1 MDRPYNGHPAPS
13 ECGPSRGSGSH
24 YHYHFLLW
32 TTRGANLTF
41 DYGNT
46 IYMVDIEGTE
56 VRAVAKTNS
65 DFHRS
70 AYGFHA
76 DASPDHNRIVYSSC
90 EFRTER
96 EVYYSERAKYNYEI
110 VLLDLHTGEQQRLT
124 RNTRLEHYPVWSPD
138 GSRIV
143 YIGSPPNPRP
153 LTAYSRRLYTMSAEG
168 SQGQLVVPTVR
179 ALAKLE
185 EGPDDA
191 IGMYP
196 PAWSPDGERL
206 AFILN
211 VRNVLLPRSHLY
223 TVRQDGSELKRL
235 VEDVVSM
242 AAWSPDGQRIA
253 VAGRAGDAVEIK
265 TMATDGSDE
274 KLITYAS
281 APSVAVEWPRRGRVW
296 IHTLSWSPD
305 GSQLMFSC
313 GQGVCVVNVND
324 GRVTR
329 LVEGVAAGDS
339 TPYIAAWSPDGTRV
353 ALFAPGDPDFRYPQY
368 TIPPVL
374 YTVAR
379 DGTNRRDLI
388 RLDDDGNLVPAN
400 ATRRAP

>member
-1 MDRPYNGHPAPS
+1 MIRLPRWAQLVLPVFLVLLPALVAVLWHIPVLVDGWRTMDRPYNGHPAPS

-90 EFRTER
+90 EFKTER

-138 GSRIV
+138 GSGIV

-153 LTAYSRRLYTMSAEG
+153 LTAYSTRLYTMSAEG

-179 ALAKLE
+179 ALGQA
-185 EGPDDA
+185 GR
-191 IGMYP
+191 GT
-196 PAWSPDGERL
+196 R
-206 AFILN
+206 
-211 VRNVLLPRSHLY
+211 RRH
-223 TVRQDGSELKRL
+223 RH
-235 VEDVVSM
+235 VS
-242 AAWSPDGQRIA
+242 AGV
-253 VAGRAGDAVEIK
+253 VAGRGTLGIHLECEKCPAASNFICTRSGK
-265 TMATDGSDE
+265 TDRS
-274 KLITYAS
+274 
-281 APSVAVEWPRRGRVW
+281 
-296 IHTLSWSPD
+296 
-305 GSQLMFSC
+305 
-313 GQGVCVVNVND
+313 
-324 GRVTR
+324 
-329 LVEGVAAGDS
+329 
-339 TPYIAAWSPDGTRV
+339 
-353 ALFAPGDPDFRYPQY
+353 
-368 TIPPVL
+368 
-374 YTVAR
+374 
-379 DGTNRRDLI
+379 
-388 RLDDDGNLVPAN
+388 
-400 ATRRAP
+400 